1 MLTRK
6 QWMLSI
12 KLRRLWV
19 LKMYISENSKVVVQ
33 GITGTQGKFHTDL
46 MQSYGTNIVAGVTP
60 NKGGQEILGVPVF
73 NNVEEAVNETKCDTS
88 IIFVPARFCF
98 EAIKESLNAGIKI
111 TCIITENIPVLDMVR
126 LVEIAH
132 EKNLYLVGPNT
143 PGMLVPDKIKLGI
156 MPQDMCHYGDV
167 AVIAKSGTLSY
178 EITRAIGKAGIGV
191 SGFLGIGGD
200 PVRGTT
206 MLEGVKYYSEDPNS
220 KLIVLI
226 GEIGSDEEEKAAEY
240 LKEHRSKPVVAYIAG
255 KSAPKGKRMGHAG
268 AIISGDF
275 GSAQGKM
282 KALKNSG
289 AMIADLP
296 WDVPKL
302 IKEIL

>member
-6 QWMLSI
+6 QWMLLI

-33 GITGTQGKFHTDL
+33 GITGTQGKFHTNL
-46 MQSYGTNIVAGVTP
+46 MQAYGTNIVAGVTP

-73 NNVEEAVNETKCDTS
+73 NNVEEAVN
-88 IIFVPARFCF
+88 F

-111 TCIITENIPVLDMVR
+111 TCVITENIPVLDMVR

-143 PGMLVPDKIKLGI
+143 PGMMVPDKIKLGI
-156 MPQDMCHYGDV
+156 MPQDMCHYGEV

-191 SGFLGIGGD
+191 EL
-200 PVRGTT
+200 
-206 MLEGVKYYSEDPNS
+206 
-220 KLIVLI
+220 
-226 GEIGSDEEEKAAEY
+226 
-240 LKEHRSKPVVAYIAG
+240 
-255 KSAPKGKRMGHAG
+255 
-268 AIISGDF
+268 
-275 GSAQGKM
+275 QC
-282 KALKNSG
+282 
-289 AMIADLP
+289 
-296 WDVPKL
+296 
-302 IKEIL
+302 

>member
-1 MLTRK
+1 ML
-6 QWMLSI
+6 LI
-12 KLRRLWV
+12 NLRRLWV
-19 LKMYISENSKVVVQ
+19 LKMYINEKSKVVIQ
-33 GITGTQGKFHTDL
+33 GITGNQGKFHANL

-60 NKGGQEILGVPVF
+60 NKGGQEILGVPIF

-98 EAIKESLNAGIKI
+98 EAIKESLYAGIKI

-143 PGMLVPDKIKLGI
+143 PGMMVPDKIKLGI
-156 MPQDMCHYGDV
+156 MPQDMCHFGDV
-167 AVIAKSGTLSY
+167 AVISKSGTLSY

-191 SGFLGIGGD
+191 SGFIGIGGD

-206 MLEGVKYYSEDPNS
+206 MLEAVEYYSNDSNT
-220 KLIVLI
+220 KKIVLI
-226 GEIGSDEEEKAAEY
+226 GEIGSNEEEKTAEY
-240 LKEHRSKPVVAYIAG
+240 IKDHVSKPVIAYIAG
-255 KSAPKGKRMGHAG
+255 KSAPEGKRMGHAG

-275 GSAQGKM
+275 GTAQGKI
-282 KALKNSG
+282 KALKNAG
-289 AMIADLP
+289 ALIADLP

-302 IKEIL
+302 L